1 LIINETD
8 NDSMW
13 ATSLHKKSKV
23 GGLLGLLDSKILK
36 ENFYQPFLSLNETKH
51 FFAVNDNQVLL
62 PIGYLG
68 YRENANKKPF
78 ELPIKDYKLIR
89 NLIGIFLKDVKY
101 LVLAINVIKTEK
113 VTQRKLRK
121 IIDQYDE
128 IQIVAVETGAQSSG
142 VGSEMMRHLVSLF
155 PNRYMLVKT
164 QNKNNINFYEKFNF
178 KLINCSKMSK
188 FTIFVLLRSP
198 TDE

>member
-1 LIINETD
+1 
-8 NDSMW
+8 MW

>member
-1 LIINETD
+1 MIINETD